1 MQGSNTQAYFIR
13 AAICK
18 YKSFMTLT
26 ASAFFNEKWR
36 NALDEI
42 NYISQKSQNR
52 KTEFFKK
59 VLETFFFT
67 FFIKAGFSPA

>member
-1 MQGSNTQAYFIR
+1 
-13 AAICK
+13 
-18 YKSFMTLT
+18 MTLT

-42 NYISQKSQNR
+42 NYFSQKNQNR

-59 VLETFFFT
+59 VLETFF
-67 FFIKAGFSPA
+67 IKAGFSPP